1 MQVIERDSES
11 YSKNQVSCAIV
22 LIHHG
27 LHGFH
32 KVNTDLMMA
41 NLS

>member
-27 LHGFH
+27 LH